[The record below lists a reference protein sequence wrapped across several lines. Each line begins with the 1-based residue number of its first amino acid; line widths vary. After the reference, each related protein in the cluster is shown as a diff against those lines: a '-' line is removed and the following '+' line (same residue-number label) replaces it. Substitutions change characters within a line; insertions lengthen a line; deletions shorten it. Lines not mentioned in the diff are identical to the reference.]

1 MFLMLSK
8 ETLKDIVLIQ
18 NDMIKSRDIGVERE
32 LIEDIDL
39 GTEHAVIISGV
50 RRCGKSTLLK
60 QLIKKVGSYHYFNF
74 EDPRAINFEVSD
86 FHLLEKA
93 FGELGGDEYYFFDE
107 IQNVDGWERLV
118 RSALDSGKKVVV
130 TGSNASLLSRELGTK
145 LTGRHLTYELFPM
158 SFKEMLRLK
167 GESPSLPRFKE
178 YLERGGF
185 PEYLKYGNDGILQGL
200 FSDIVL
206 KDVVVRH
213 KLRDPKLAENLA
225 LNMLTNAGKEFT
237 HNRLKRAFNMGN
249 ITTAVNYVSF
259 LEDTYLV
266 FSVPGYYPS
275 PHQQLVNPKK
285 AYAIDTAV
293 VRANTLSFSRDLG
306 NMIENVVFLHLRRK
320 TRSIYYYKGQ
330 HECDFLIKE
339 KGAVRKAIQV
349 CCRLDENNRTREIE
363 GLKEV
368 MARFHIDRGLILT
381 MDQEDEYEDID
392 VMPVWKWLISRP

>member
-1 MFLMLSK
+1 MLSK
-8 ETLKDIVLIQ
+8 ETLKDIIRIQDDVL
-18 NDMIKSRDIGVERE
+18 KSQVAGVERE
-32 LIEDIDL
+32 LLGEVDL

-60 QLIKKVGSYHYFNF
+60 QLMKKVGGCHYFNF

-86 FHLLEKA
+86 FHLLERA
-93 FGELGGDEYYFFDE
+93 FEEVGEGYDYYFFDE

-118 RSALDSGKKVVV
+118 RSSLDSGKRVVV
-130 TGSNASLLSRELGTK
+130 TGSNAVLLSRELGTK

-158 SFKEMLRLK
+158 SFNEMLRLK
-167 GESPSLPRFKE
+167 NKSPSLPCFSE

-185 PEYLKYGNDGILQGL
+185 PEYLKYGNDAMLQEL

-213 KLRDPKLAENLA
+213 KLRDPKLVENLA

-249 ITTAVNYVSF
+249 ITTAVNYMSY

-266 FSVPGYYPS
+266 FSIPGYYPS

-293 VRANTLSFSRDLG
+293 IRTNTLSFSRDLG
-306 NMIENVVFLHLRRK
+306 RMLENVVFLQLRRK
-320 TRSIYYYKGQ
+320 TKSIYYYKGQ

-339 KGAVRKAIQV
+339 KGTISKAIQV
-349 CCRLDENNRTREIE
+349 CYNLDDDTKEREIN

-368 MARFHIDRGLILT
+368 MDKLHIDRGLILT
-381 MDQEDEYEDID
+381 MDQEDEYDDID
-392 VMPVWKWLISRP
+392 VMPVWKWLISRI